1 METKRGSL
9 GQYRKWA
16 GVDPEHVSSVN
27 PINGQ
32 STINDFQ
39 PSPQRRS
46 SNDQMKTLQMRM
58 TEARQQSVY
67 AHQRVADQIIQG
79 DSQFKVFRKGESD
92 FINKNAGFG
101 SRREPSPRVYPWVQV
116 SKTVDDKI
124 IDGGNP
130 NEAVRP
136 LKGAASLAMNRNKYN
151 NIEMTP
157 LHDISD
163 DNLSETIPNHEI
175 EKRNVISNK
184 SLESK
189 APAPKKVKE
198 RNIIGDRN
206 LEILSEAPTIINERN
221 VISDRSLESTSPA
234 PEKIKIHMKDP
245 APEVKKNRTKRS
257 SVVREI
263 ITPAPVKPN
272 PHIEELSALT
282 VDIIKLIDSN
292 VSALGETNEK
302 RKAVEFEKLEEV
314 VEERRRQLREFLAYK
329 YQGAALK
336 LPMWKHR
343 LGGNLDPPPES
354 VLKGKSLFQVKDG
367 S

>member
-79 DSQFKVFRKGESD
+79 DSQFNVFRKGESD
-92 FINKNAGFG
+92 LINKNAGFG

-116 SKTVDDKI
+116 SKTVDNKI
-124 IDGGNP
+124 VDGGNP

-136 LKGAASLAMNRNKYN
+136 LKGAAALAMNSNKYN
-151 NIEMTP
+151 NIETTP
-157 LHDISD
+157 LHDVSD
-163 DNLSETIPNHEI
+163 YNLLETTPNHEI

-189 APAPKKVKE
+189 PPAPKKVKE
-198 RNIIGDRN
+198 RNI
-206 LEILSEAPTIINERN
+206 
-221 VISDRSLESTSPA
+221 ISDRSLESTSPA
-234 PEKIKIHMKDP
+234 PEKIKTHMKDP

-257 SVVREI
+257 SIVREI
-263 ITPAPVKPN
+263 VTPAPVKPN

-354 VLKGKSLFQVKDG
+354 VLKGKSLFQVKHG
-367 S
+367 STRI

>member
-58 TEARQQSVY
+58 TDARQQSVY

-79 DSQFKVFRKGESD
+79 DSQFNVFRKGESD
-92 FINKNAGFG
+92 LINKNAGFG

-157 LHDISD
+157 FHDISD

-189 APAPKKVKE
+189 PPAPKKVKE
-198 RNIIGDRN
+198 RNI
-206 LEILSEAPTIINERN
+206 
-221 VISDRSLESTSPA
+221 ISDRSLESTSPA
-234 PEKIKIHMKDP
+234 PEKIKTHMKDP

-257 SVVREI
+257 SIVREI
-263 ITPAPVKPN
+263 VTPAPVKPN

-354 VLKGKSLFQVKDG
+354 VLKGKSLFQVKHG
-367 S
+367 STRI